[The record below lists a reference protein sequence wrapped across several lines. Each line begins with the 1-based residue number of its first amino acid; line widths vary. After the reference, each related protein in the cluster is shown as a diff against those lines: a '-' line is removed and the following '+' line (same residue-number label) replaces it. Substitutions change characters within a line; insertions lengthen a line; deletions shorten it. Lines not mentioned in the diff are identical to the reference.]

1 MSAVFILFLAMAC
14 FLLISAYKAWQF
26 ARMPLHGR
34 MDLYPIPKEKGH
46 EHGGSYYEEVEWWN
60 KPRHVSHMTEL
71 IDMLKEI
78 IFIKKLFQNQR
89 KFWWFSYALH
99 LGIYFLF
106 AWTFLLLIGS
116 LTEFAGV
123 AVTPDGSW
131 WPFLIDHL
139 TAICGYL
146 GFILATFGAVTL
158 IIRRLSDDVLK
169 KYTTPQE
176 YFNLLLLLAALV
188 TGIAAWGGDF
198 RFAAAGNFAK
208 DALSGSVTS
217 LSPIVAVHLLILSLM
232 FIYIPLSKMSHYV
245 GKFFTYHAVIWEN
258 DPNLPGSE
266 VEAKVKAAL
275 AYKAQNTWSAPHIK
289 PPTTPPLGN

>member
-1 MSAVFILFLAMAC
+1 MSVVIILFLAMAC

-60 KPRHVSHMTEL
+60 KPRHVSHMAEL
-71 IDMLKEI
+71 VDMLKEI

-106 AWTFLLLIGS
+106 AWTVLLLAGGI
-116 LTEFAGV
+116 TELAGV
-123 AVTPDGSW
+123 PVTADGSW
-131 WPFLIDHL
+131 WPVLIYYL
-139 TAICGYL
+139 SALCGYL
-146 GFILATFGAVTL
+146 GFILATFGAIML
-158 IIRRLSDDVLK
+158 IIRRVSDNVLK

-198 RFAAAGNFAK
+198 TFSTAGNFAK
-208 DALSGSVTS
+208 DALSGAASPTS
-217 LSPIVAVHLLILSLM
+217 LVLVHLLILSLM

-245 GKFFTYHAVIWEN
+245 GKFFTFHKVLWEN

-266 VEAKVKAAL
+266 IEAKVKAAMG
-275 AYKAQNTWSAPHIK
+275 YKAQNSWSAPHIK

>member
-1 MSAVFILFLAMAC
+1 MSAVIVLFLAMAC

-71 IDMLKEI
+71 IDMMKEI
-78 IFIKKLFQNQR
+78 LFIKKLFQNQR

-106 AWTFLLLIGS
+106 AWTVLLLAGGI
-116 LTEFAGV
+116 TELSGVPVTAG
-123 AVTPDGSW
+123 GSW
-131 WPFLIDHL
+131 WPVLVYYL
-139 TAICGYL
+139 SALCGYL

-158 IIRRLSDDVLK
+158 ILRRVSDNVLK

-198 RFAAAGNFAK
+198 TFTTAGNFAK
-208 DALSGSVTS
+208 QALSGSVA
-217 LSPIVAVHLLILSLM
+217 PAPVVIVHLLILSLM
-232 FIYIPLSKMSHYV
+232 FVYIPLSKMSHYV
-245 GKFFTYHAVIWEN
+245 GKFFTFHKVLWEN

-266 VEAKVKAAL
+266 VEAKVKAAMG
-275 AYKAQNTWSAPHIK
+275 YKAQNSWSASHIK
-289 PPTTPPLGN
+289 PPTAPPMGN